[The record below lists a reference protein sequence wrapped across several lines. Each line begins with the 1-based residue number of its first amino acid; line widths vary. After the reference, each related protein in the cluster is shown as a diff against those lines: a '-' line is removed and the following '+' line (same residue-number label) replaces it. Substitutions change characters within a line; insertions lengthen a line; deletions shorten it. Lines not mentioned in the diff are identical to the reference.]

1 MPRNAFTE
9 RQSRGK
15 VPSAVNLAATSADV
29 QWHLAAGTDPV
40 DAEGCRMLEPEQDW
54 RRAVGEIRRLTGAYL
69 NRTNDTARLEG
80 IAAAIGFDPA
90 TVDRALQGAGDPHL
104 LVAARLARHAGG
116 ALVAVPSPWDRSP
129 AVAGSTRL
137 VEPASE
143 DVAAIQSLLRRLR
156 SATGLALPAFALA
169 SGMPLGP
176 AAAAE
181 TGEGAT
187 LAGAAAFAAHVG
199 LSLRIVGSDDV
210 AAVRSSTRDLGAPP
224 TPPGPIDVGDAD
236 ADVDWIRRS
245 MEEALA
251 HTRLDAASLARRV
264 HLPEAVSRDAASCRI
279 VGPFKTTASLA
290 AGLGYRLAA
299 VDRSERDQA
308 LVDLGAS
315 LCTPS
320 PPPGLSPRGARNAVR
335 LQERQ
340 LIETVLDRRRT
351 SGTAQRS
358 VQEIE
363 RGLMPVPIQRI
374 ARHVEA
380 LGLALVLRAA

>member
-1 MPRNAFTE
+1 MP
-9 RQSRGK
+9 
-15 VPSAVNLAATSADV
+15 
-29 QWHLAAGTDPV
+29 
-40 DAEGCRMLEPEQDW
+40 EPEQDW
-54 RRAVGEIRRLTGAYL
+54 RRVVGEIRRLTGAYL
-69 NRTNDTARLEG
+69 NRSNDTARLEG
-80 IAAAIGFDPA
+80 IAAAVGSDPA
-90 TVDRALQGAGDPHL
+90 TVDRALQGAGDPPL
-104 LVAARLARHAGG
+104 LVAALLARQAGC
-116 ALVAVPSPWDRSP
+116 ALVAVPAPRERSQ
-129 AVAGSTRL
+129 AVAGSARL
-137 VEPASE
+137 VDRAAD
-143 DVAAIQSLLRRLR
+143 DVAAIHSLLRCLR
-156 SATGLALPAFALA
+156 AATGLALPAFALA

-176 AAAAE
+176 AAASEA
-181 TGEGAT
+181 GEGAT
-187 LAGAAAFAAHVG
+187 LGGVATFAAHVG
-199 LSLRIVGSDDV
+199 LSLRIVGSDD
-210 AAVRSSTRDLGAPP
+210 AAVVRASPDDLGTP
-224 TPPGPIDVGDAD
+224 TPPPGPVDGGDAD

-251 HTRLDAASLARRV
+251 QTRLDAASLARRV

-279 VGPFKTTASLA
+279 LGPFKTTASLA

-340 LIETVLDRRRT
+340 LLEIVLARRRA
-351 SGTAQRS
+351 SGRGIADLAEACGTAERS
-358 VQEIE
+358 VHDIE

-374 ARHVEA
+374 ARHAEA